1 MKEST
6 LHILALRTV
15 LHGVQASSSLI
26 AQKDSAVFSS
36 FFTSLFMNGVEDTA
50 LITRKIK
57 IVGVCRML
65 TEDNCFY
72 DRSPLPLAE
81 GVVMLV
87 KIVNHEGRSNDFRN
101 ALEKSFLQV
110 RASGVW

>member
-6 LHILALRTV
+6 LHILALLTV

-110 RASGVW
+110 RARDVR